1 MGRRI
6 TLAVGAVPAATVLAA
21 AAVAFASAS
30 TTSAQSASYA
40 RGSEVAA
47 PRGGVLSLRA
57 APRSPRVLARDGS
70 RTPFGSA
77 RRLVIVR
84 ERGRWLGVISEELG
98 NGVLGYV
105 RRSEVRLSRNP
116 YVLEADLSQ
125 RQLTLRRWGIPLRR
139 FPIAI
144 GAPSSRTPSGRFS
157 ITDKLRDF
165 YPSAYGCCV
174 LALSGHQSH
183 LPSGRRGGDRLAI
196 HGGGGIGAAVSS
208 GFLHAGEAN
217 LRFLMAAVPIATLVV
232 IHP

>member
-1 MGRRI
+1 MRRRI
-6 TLAVGAVPAATVLAA
+6 TLAVGAVLAATVPAA

-30 TTSAQSASYA
+30 SRSAQSASYA

-47 PRGGVLSLRA
+47 PRTGALSLRA
-57 APRSPRVLARDGS
+57 APRSRRVLARVGS
-70 RTPFGSA
+70 RTPLGSA
-77 RRLVIVR
+77 RRLAIVR

-125 RQLTLRRWGIPLRR
+125 RQLTVRRWGIPLRR

-183 LPSGRRGGDRLAI
+183 LPSGW
-196 HGGGGIGAAVSS
+196 
-208 GFLHAGEAN
+208 
-217 LRFLMAAVPIATLVV
+217 
-232 IHP
+232 